1 MSNQDEHSNK
11 TDQPSSSTDTDDT
24 TEIVVGNFKT
34 LLLTIG
40 GVAVILSILVLLP
53 MILTYF
59 SEGDLRAVG
68 GQSPT
73 DNASTSTHYTYK

>member
-1 MSNQDEHSNK
+1 MSNPNEHPNK
-11 TDQPSSSTDTDDT
+11 IDPPSSSTDTDDT
-24 TEIVVGNFKT
+24 AEDVAGNFKT

-40 GVAVILSILVLLP
+40 GVAGVLAILVLLP